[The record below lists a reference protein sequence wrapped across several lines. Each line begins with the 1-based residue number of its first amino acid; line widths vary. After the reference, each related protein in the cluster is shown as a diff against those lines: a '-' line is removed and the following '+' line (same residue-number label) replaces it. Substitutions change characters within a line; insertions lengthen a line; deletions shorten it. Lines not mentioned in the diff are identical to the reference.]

1 MNVRAPK
8 KNGNGKKKNR
18 NDKRKREDVKF
29 NITFNGVEDKGEE
42 LNERKKSRKNSNG
55 RKVNRE
61 QEEFVTSDMN
71 VVNEKNETQNESSEK
86 KDEKCVFFPNCTKQ
100 DCPFFHPTETCKA
113 FPSCAFGKSCR
124 YIHPDIPCK
133 YGNLCQRVNCGYTH
147 PKKNPNPCKN
157 GFSCPEK
164 NTCEFY
170 HPPEACKFGMAC
182 TRKVCQFSHA
192 KPCKFGIECKVV
204 GCSFSHKSGTDTEQN
219 NNHGENVE
227 QNTSNG
233 DSQLQN
239 ESTNPSISNLIINQ
253 SDIEEDDEFI
263 NIED

>member
-1 MNVRAPK
+1 VA
-8 KNGNGKKKNR
+8 
-18 NDKRKREDVKF
+18 
-29 NITFNGVEDKGEE
+29 I
-42 LNERKKSRKNSNG
+42 L
-55 RKVNRE
+55 
-61 QEEFVTSDMN
+61 
-71 VVNEKNETQNESSEK
+71 
-86 KDEKCVFFPNCTKQ
+86 
-100 DCPFFHPTETCKA
+100 
-113 FPSCAFGKSCR
+113 
-124 YIHPDIPCK
+124 I
-133 YGNLCQRVNCGYTH
+133 L
-147 PKKNPNPCKN
+147 KKNPNPCKN